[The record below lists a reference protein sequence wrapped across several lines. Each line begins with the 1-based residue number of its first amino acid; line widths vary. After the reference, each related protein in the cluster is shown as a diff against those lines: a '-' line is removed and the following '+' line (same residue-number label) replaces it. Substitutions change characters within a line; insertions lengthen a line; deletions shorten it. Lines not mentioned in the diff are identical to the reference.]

1 MFRIVA
7 TSSKRRAIINSAA
20 RIFDSEGYHATT
32 VDTLAR
38 AVGLKKPSVY
48 HYFSGKDEILYWI
61 HEEFI
66 ELLITKQL
74 AREAQDLPAPL
85 ALRSVIGDVLSLM
98 DTHRGH
104 VRVFFENHREL
115 PAERRETISAKRNR
129 YAALV
134 EAEIVRAIDAGDIR
148 EVDSR
153 LTALAMFGMCNW
165 SYQWYRSDGSRTSA
179 EIADFFW
186 DLLFEGLRPRPGTAR
201 SGSSARGRG
210 APQGRR

>member
-1 MFRIVA
+1 MLRSVTA
-7 TSSKRRAIINSAA
+7 SRKRRAIIDSAA
-20 RIFDSEGYHATT
+20 RIFDTEGYHATT
-32 VDTLAR
+32 VDALAR

-66 ELLITKQL
+66 DLLITKQL

-85 ALRSVIGDVLSLM
+85 ALRSVIGDVLGLM

-104 VRVFFENHREL
+104 VRVFFEHHREL
-115 PAERRETISAKRNR
+115 SSERRETISAKRDR
-129 YAALV
+129 YATLV
-134 EAEIVRAIDAGDIR
+134 EAEIIRAIEAGDIR

-165 SYQWYRSDGSRTSA
+165 AYQWYRSDGSRTCT
-179 EIADFFW
+179 EIADCFW
-186 DLLFEGLRPRPGTAR
+186 DLLFEGLRPRPELAK
-201 SGSSARGRG
+201 SNSSARGRQATG
-210 APQGRR
+210 GRR